1 MSNELIARNGIIN
14 QGGFVNPYKIV
25 TTNYTVTLEDYLIDA
40 TSSSPITITLPN
52 ATGCTG
58 QLYVIKNSGSANVT
72 VNPALTAQTIDL
84 SANKVLLPLQNICIQ
99 STGTDLQP
107 AQQ

>member
-40 TSSSPITITLPN
+40 TSSSPITITVPN

-58 QLYVIKNSGSANVT
+58 QLYVIKNSGTANVI
-72 VNPALTAQTIDL
+72 VNPSVVGQTIEL
-84 SANKVLLPLQNICIQ
+84 SSTKVLVPIQNISIQ
-99 STGTDLQP
+99 RRF
-107 AQQ
+107 